1 MTTTA
6 KADGARRGKADG
18 PRSKRK
24 VILDAAVAN
33 FGSVGYEHTKWA
45 TVAKEVGI
53 GQTALYHYFES
64 KSHCLLT
71 IMSIELERYHER
83 FAAAADGAVDAGSAL
98 RAVIVSAY
106 DISESEALQAR
117 ILLHHIDMLATP
129 RASGREEEERLAA
142 REMVRVVESDWG
154 ALLGRGMDSGEFPR
168 RDEKEL
174 GRFVLGLTYSVW
186 GWYRPGG
193 GRELSE
199 IAESVT
205 DACVRLVH

>member
-1 MTTTA
+1 MAAT
-6 KADGARRGKADG
+6 RRTES
-18 PRSKRK
+18 PRSKRN

-64 KSHCLLT
+64 KAHCLLT
-71 IMSIELERYHER
+71 IMRMELTRYHER
-83 FAAAADGAVDAGSAL
+83 FEAAVEGSADAGSAF
-98 RAVIVSAY
+98 RAVIASAY
-106 DISESEALQAR
+106 DITETEALSAR
-117 ILLHHIDMLATP
+117 ILLNHIDMLASP
-129 RASGREEEERLAA
+129 RSSEREEDERIRA
-142 REMVRVVESDWG
+142 REMVRVVENDWTD
-154 ALLGRGMDSGEFPR
+154 LLRRGMDSAEFPQ

-174 GRFVLGLTYSVW
+174 GRFVLGLINSVW
-186 GWYRPGG
+186 SWYRPGG
-193 GRELSE
+193 GRQLSE

>member
-1 MTTTA
+1 MTATA
-6 KADGARRGKADG
+6 KTES

-64 KSHCLLT
+64 KAHCLLT
-71 IMSIELERYHER
+71 IMSTELTRYHER
-83 FAAAADGAVDAGSAL
+83 FEAAVEGSADAASAL
-98 RAVIVSAY
+98 RAVIASAY
-106 DISESEALQAR
+106 DITESEALQAR

-129 RASGREEEERLAA
+129 RSSAREEEERMRA
-142 REMVRVVESDWG
+142 REMVRVIERNWT

-174 GRFVLGLTYSVW
+174 GRFVLGLINSVW
-186 GWYRPGG
+186 SWYRPGG
-193 GRELSE
+193 SRTLPE
-199 IAESVT
+199 ISESVMG
-205 DACVRLVH
+205 ACVRMVH

>member
-1 MTTTA
+1 MTATT
-6 KADGARRGKADG
+6 KTDG

-64 KSHCLLT
+64 KAHCLLT
-71 IMSIELERYHER
+71 IMNAELTRYHER
-83 FAAAADGAVDAGSAL
+83 FEVAVEGSPDAETAL
-98 RAVIVSAY
+98 RAVIASAY
-106 DISESEALQAR
+106 DINESEALQAR
-117 ILLHHIDMLATP
+117 ILLHHLDMLATP
-129 RASGREEEERLAA
+129 RTSEREEEERIAA
-142 REMVRVVESDWG
+142 REMVRVVERDWTN
-154 ALLGRGMDSGEFPR
+154 LLGRGMDSGEFPQ

-174 GRFVLGLTYSVW
+174 GRFVLGLINSVW
-186 GWYRPGG
+186 SWYRPGG

-205 DACVRLVH
+205 GACVRLVH

>member
-1 MTTTA
+1 MPTSA
-6 KADGARRGKADG
+6 KTEG

-64 KSHCLLT
+64 KAHCLLT
-71 IMSIELERYHER
+71 IMAAELQRYHER
-83 FAAAADGAVDAGSAL
+83 FEAAVENAPDAETAL
-98 RAVIVSAY
+98 RAVIASAY

-129 RASGREEEERLAA
+129 RSSEREEAERVRA
-142 REMVRVVESDWG
+142 REMVRVVEKNWSD
-154 ALLGRGMDSGEFPR
+154 LLGRGMDAGDFPR
-168 RDEKEL
+168 RDEVEL
-174 GRFVLGLTYSVW
+174 GRFVLGLINSVW
-186 GWYRPGG
+186 NWYRPGG
-193 GRELSE
+193 DRTLPE

>member
-1 MTTTA
+1 MTATT
-6 KADGARRGKADG
+6 KTDG

-64 KSHCLLT
+64 KAHCLLT
-71 IMSIELERYHER
+71 IMNAELTRYHER
-83 FAAAADGAVDAGSAL
+83 FAEAIDGAADAESAL
-98 RAVIVSAY
+98 RDVIAGAY
-106 DISESEALQAR
+106 AITESEALQAR
-117 ILLHHIDMLATP
+117 ILLHHLDMLATP
-129 RASGREEEERLAA
+129 RASEREEEERVAA
-142 REMVRVVESDWG
+142 REMVRVVERDWTN
-154 ALLGRGMDSGEFPR
+154 LLGRGMESGEFPQ

-174 GRFVLGLTYSVW
+174 GRFVLGLINSVW
-186 GWYRPGG
+186 SWYRPGG

>member
-1 MTTTA
+1 MTASTKTE
-6 KADGARRGKADG
+6 G

-45 TVAKEVGI
+45 TVAKEVVI

-64 KSHCLLT
+64 KAHCLLT
-71 IMSIELERYHER
+71 IMTAELTRYHER
-83 FAAAADGAVDAGSAL
+83 FEAAIDGASDVESEL
-98 RAVIVSAY
+98 RAVIASAY
-106 DISESEALQAR
+106 DITESEALQAR

-129 RASGREEEERLAA
+129 RSSAREEEERVRA
-142 REMVRVVESDWG
+142 REMVRVVEKAWSD
-154 ALLGRGMDSGEFPR
+154 LLGRGMDSGEFPR

-174 GRFVLGLTYSVW
+174 GRFVLGLINSVW
-186 GWYRPGG
+186 NWYRPAG
-193 GRELSE
+193 GRSLSE
-199 IAESVT
+199 VAESVT